1 MDKKRFR
8 NGVRL
13 SVLILMVSILTAGCK
28 GSVKESD
35 IAGKT
40 YVYEKEGFGGD
51 FTIQIK
57 DDKTFEYYEGPLS
70 SYIGMGKWTLEDDIV
85 CLSEKS
91 EAGDLSHNYFKVD
104 GDTLVFLTEK
114 SRNFSFVKVSDG
126 ERFFADDERSKE
138 NQNEKDAE
146 DDESNPEGEDGQS
159 QKETEEEQMENSQD
173 NASKWKNLTVREY
186 ADLLREAGITELTE
200 GDIVQVEGWLE
211 EMPGDVRE
219 ALDAEQVPAFLLLT
233 IGKGEFD
240 VDTLEWMPS
249 SRQIYCFD
257 TEAFNIEQM
266 YTYFLEGVLA
276 INEGEF
282 EITQIEEKLS
292 KEQTDKGPKS
302 HKIRFSC
309 NGTKCEYDAEVLYDW
324 FDTGILNYV
333 NHVLEKEGISKRL
346 YFMGD
351 GYQECIVLY
360 CTQEWAENFNR
371 LTGCRLMDVVE

>member
-1 MDKKRFR
+1 MGKKWFE
-8 NGVRL
+8 NKIRL
-13 SVLILMVSILTAGCK
+13 SVLILMISILTGGCS
-28 GSVKESD
+28 GHVRESD
-35 IAGKT
+35 ITGKT

-51 FTIQIK
+51 FTVQIK
-57 DDKTFEYYEGPLS
+57 DDGTFEYYEGPLS
-70 SYIGMGKWTLEDDIV
+70 SYIGYGKWSLEDDIL
-85 CLSEKS
+85 CLSEES
-91 EAGDLSHNYFKVD
+91 EDGGPSHNYFKVD
-104 GDTLVFLTEK
+104 GENLVFQAGK
-114 SRNFSFVKVSDG
+114 SRNFSYVKVSDG
-126 ERFFADDERSKE
+126 EKFSAD
-138 NQNEKDAE
+138 NQKSEEEKK
-146 DDESNPEGEDGQS
+146 GEEAGDGQKS
-159 QKETEEEQMENSQD
+159 EDKEDSRESEEQMKNGQD

-219 ALDAEQVPAFLLLT
+219 ALEAEQVPAFLLLT

-240 VDTLEWMPS
+240 PDTFKWTPS
-249 SRQIYCFD
+249 SEQIYCFD

-266 YTYFLEGVLA
+266 YTYFLEGVQA

-309 NGTKCEYDAEVLYDW
+309 NGTKYEYDAEVLYDW
-324 FDTGILNYV
+324 FDTGILNYM
-333 NHVLEKEGISKRL
+333 NDVLKKEGISKRL

-371 LTGCRLMDVVE
+371 LTGCRLMDAAE